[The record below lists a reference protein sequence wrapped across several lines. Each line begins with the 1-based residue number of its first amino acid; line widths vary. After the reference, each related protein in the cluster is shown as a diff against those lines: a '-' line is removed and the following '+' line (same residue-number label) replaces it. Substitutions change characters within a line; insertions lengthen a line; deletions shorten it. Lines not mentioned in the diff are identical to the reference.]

1 MSVMIVCNKPFA
13 ACPSSSSKNDL
24 QVMYVWFV
32 VKGSLEDVLRFA
44 FRGLWKLFF
53 VSRSGFFGR
62 WVFAACLFG
71 TLAIGSLFPGWMGR
85 FLYKLM
91 GLYKNARGVLGNDA
105 WQHLTSQT
113 KKLPSRH
120 FWTETIPV
128 NILLREPKRPL
139 HGAGLNLAPIMPPT
153 SLC

>member
-91 GLYKNARGVLGNDA
+91 GVYKNARGVRQKNSRAGTSGQKQSLSISCFGSQRDRYME
-105 WQHLTSQT
+105 QVLTLRQLCRRHL
-113 KKLPSRH
+113 
-120 FWTETIPV
+120 FV
-128 NILLREPKRPL
+128 
-139 HGAGLNLAPIMPPT
+139 
-153 SLC
+153 SLD